1 MQAYISESLNGLDF
15 KSKYGLSDY
24 SDPLSPLVIF
34 GMYREED
41 LKEFLSHIGPLTL
54 VWQGMDAKELQWGD
68 QIKGKE
74 CQHYAISSWI
84 QKSLNDYGIV
94 STYAPISATQGKAN
108 NIPRGNSIYFY
119 TSRLS
124 KESAEY
130 YGEPLADEV
139 QRRTGLNL
147 IKATYDLYTKNQL
160 RSIYQECFINLRLT
174 SYDGC
179 PNGNLEMGLLGRKSV
194 FNGDIPGSIRWRNID
209 EICNA
214 VKEEYYRRGEDNQH
228 IADLTDIYIN
238 STNNIFKN
246 ENHEPQRGT
255 SYESSA
261 ASQPNRM

>member
-24 SDPLSPLVIF
+24 SDPFAPLVIF

-41 LKEFLSHIGPLTL
+41 LKEFLSHQGPLTL
-54 VWQGMDAKELQWGD
+54 VWQGMDAKELQWSN
-68 QIKGKE
+68 QIKDRE

-84 QKSLNDYGIV
+84 QKSLDSYGIL
-94 STYAPISATQGKAN
+94 STYAPISATQGKALN
-108 NIPRGNSIYFY
+108 VPRGNSIYFY

-130 YGEPLADEV
+130 YGEPLADEIHE
-139 QRRTGLNL
+139 RTGLNV
-147 IKATYDLYTKNQL
+147 IKATYDLYNKSEL
-160 RSIYQECFINLRLT
+160 RSIYRQCFVNLRLT
-174 SYDGC
+174 TYDGC
-179 PNGNLEMGLLGRKSV
+179 PNTNLEMGLLGRRSI
-194 FNGDIPGSIRWRNID
+194 FNGDIPGSIKWNDID
-209 EICNA
+209 DLCEK
-214 VKEEYYRRGEDNQH
+214 VEEEYYRRSDDNRH
-228 IADLTDIYIN
+228 IAELTDIYIN

-255 SYESSA
+255 GYESTA